1 MTRGSLINRLK
12 AVTGYR
18 GRKARARL
26 FNELVNEG
34 YHPSEIVSALEC
46 LGEDG
51 PVLLAGGK
59 DARYRFLAPE
69 EQGLLTPPAKGRLL
83 RMQKLGLID
92 AFQADVILTIIIQ
105 SDVPLT
111 GLKRLSEIITRV
123 CDAGELLIK
132 LDTGEKDKYLN

>member
-1 MTRGSLINRLK
+1 MARVSLINRLK

-51 PVLLAGGK
+51 PILLAGGN

-69 EQGLLTPPAKGRLL
+69 EQRLLTPPAKGRLL
-83 RMQKLGLID
+83 RMQKLGFID
-92 AFQADVILTIIIQ
+92 AFQADMILTIIGQ

-111 GLKRLSEIITRV
+111 GLKRLSEIISQV
-123 CDAGELLIK
+123 CDSGDLLIR
-132 LDTGEKDKYLN
+132 LDTRHNEKYLN